1 MRRRDFVALVA
12 AGALPLPVRAQPE
25 MVVAGFLSARSPHE
39 AATHTTAFLRA
50 LTEAGYVPGRNL
62 TVEYRWAEGHYD
74 RLPALASDL
83 AQKKVALIAA
93 VGGINSA
100 IAAKA
105 ATSTT
110 PIVFIIG
117 DDPVSLG
124 LVESMNRP
132 GTNATGVSF
141 VTAILGGKRL
151 ELICELSRGSGPVA
165 LLVNPAN
172 SNTAAH
178 VDDARRA
185 ASALERQL
193 RVVAASA
200 ETEFE
205 AAFKKLVVDGVQ
217 ALVIQP
223 EPFFDSQRE
232 RLVAMTEHYRLPA
245 IYHIREFPQ
254 VGGLMSY
261 GPSLLD
267 AYYQAGLQ
275 AGRVLKG
282 EKPGNLPVL
291 QPTKFEFVI
300 NLKTARAL
308 DLPIPPTLLA
318 RADEVI
324 E

>member
-1 MRRRDFVALVA
+1 MRRRHFVALLGA
-12 AGALPLPVRAQPE
+12 AALPLPVRAQPE

-39 AATHTTAFLRA
+39 AEAHTAAFLRA
-50 LTEAGYVPGRNL
+50 LAEAGYVPGRNL
-62 TVEYRWAEGHYD
+62 KVEYRWAEGHYD
-74 RLPALASDL
+74 RLPTLATDL
-83 AQKKVALIAA
+83 AQKKVAFIAA

-100 IAAKA
+100 LAAKA

-110 PIVFIIG
+110 PTIFIIG

-132 GTNATGVSF
+132 GTNATGVSL

-151 ELICELSRGSGPVA
+151 ELICGLSLGSGPVA

-172 SNTAAH
+172 ATTGAQ

-185 ASALERQL
+185 ASALGRQL
-193 RVVAASA
+193 IVVAARA
-200 ETEFE
+200 ETEFG
-205 AAFKKLVVDGVQ
+205 AAFNKLRVDGVQ
-217 ALVIQP
+217 ALVVQN

-232 RLVAMTEHYRLPA
+232 RLVSITEHYRLPA

-254 VGGLMSY
+254 AGGLMSY
-261 GPSLLD
+261 GASLLD

-282 EKPGNLPVL
+282 ERPENMPVL

-300 NLKTARAL
+300 NLKTAKAL
-308 DLPIPPTLLA
+308 GLTIPPSLLA